1 LPNLGIL
8 LWELKMADPDRA
20 LIPNDILKSA
30 LDEELAALGST
41 FREVVYE
48 NLGRG
53 GIDLR
58 GSDLRYSVS
67 DLREQLSLLIGKEP
81 ADLLLERLTRNLN
94 ERRK

>member
-1 LPNLGIL
+1 VGTKNGS
-8 LWELKMADPDRA
+8 DPDRA